1 MGTKTVRKLSRNSNS
16 NSLEYAQL
24 LITECDFVLSKQFT
38 YLLEI
43 FSISIDW
50 IWIKG
55 MIGVGVLWW
64 HCWVSGIDWSASD
77 QLIRHRESP
86 CHINSE
92 LIFNFSETSEFL
104 VNTFHSALQIWK
116 YTFQSSSKWQN
127 GLMKVELIFLYNIW
141 SIKCS
146 LMKLS
151 SCWES
156 LWPPFGPPHSTIT
169 CAHCC
174 WFLLLPLSI
183 SKHRNPIFPPR
194 TIDICGDQEEDHIN
208 RRKRW

>member
-1 MGTKTVRKLSRNSNS
+1 MEQKTVRQLSRNS

-55 MIGVGVLWW
+55 IIGVEDIV
-64 HCWVSGIDWSASD
+64 VSLE
-77 QLIRHRESP
+77 LIEMHLIIQKHDFVSLP
-86 CHINSE
+86 ANINSE

-104 VNTFHSALQIWK
+104 VNTFHSDSQIWK

-127 GLMKVELIFLYNIW
+127 GLMKVELIFLYHMW

-151 SCWES
+151 SCWEP
-156 LWPPFGPPHSTIT
+156 LWPPLGPPHSTTT

-183 SKHRNPIFPPR
+183 STHWNPIFPPR
-194 TIDICGDQEEDHIN
+194 TIDICGD
-208 RRKRW
+208 